1 MRFILRLP
9 RIFRLFGFL
18 LLIVIA
24 IPEMSRAITLSQTI
38 VENAGVMQIQNVFTC
53 NSNDTFCVSLCGQNS
68 CGWKEP
74 MCRDCFSTGDTVLR
88 QVFQTLIP
96 TYEPAHEIDEKAA
109 IINMLRRTSV
119 LVANKGIYDFFNRSS
134 DTGFSEHLFSLCGS
148 REGFISVLLD
158 EEQRPTKA
166 FMAICLSN
174 SGLVTRA
181 LRPATEEE
189 INLPLATNDG
199 IKLKLKLEY
208 ELRLPK

>member
-1 MRFILRLP
+1 MKFKTGFTS
-9 RIFRLFGFL
+9 IFWLLGLFL
-18 LLIVIA
+18 LVTTLS
-24 IPEMSRAITLSQTI
+24 PKKSHAITLSQTV

-96 TYEPAHEIDEKAA
+96 TYEAAHEIDEKAA
-109 IINMLRRTSV
+109 IIKMLRRTSV
-119 LVANKGIYDFFNRSS
+119 LVANKGIYDFFNKSS
-134 DTGFSEHLFSLCGS
+134 DAGFSEHLFSLCGS

-158 EEQRPTKA
+158 EENRPTKA

-174 SGLVTRA
+174 EGLVTRA
-181 LRPATEEE
+181 LRPASEEE
-189 INLPLATNDG
+189 ANLPLTTDQG
-199 IKLKLKLEY
+199 IKLKLEY